1 MVRAFTCL
9 LTARSVRRFVRPFGT
24 AWVRAAKISLSA
36 VSQCCSASPW
46 GEPLATH
53 IWYARS
59 RIRSDK
65 CWSMLLF
72 HFADFAHFVERA
84 FKFAGSLFDSA
95 WTRNCLNRRC
105 YWDMRANDARPTPHL
120 APSGLLP
127 AVLPLRHGVVAD
139 IRAFCI
145 APPATLLR
153 PHTSHFSTPISSPV
167 NRASPAIG
175 TPIQVGRW
183 AAS

>member
-1 MVRAFTCL
+1 
-9 LTARSVRRFVRPFGT
+9 
-24 AWVRAAKISLSA
+24 
-36 VSQCCSASPW
+36 
-46 GEPLATH
+46 
-53 IWYARS
+53 
-59 RIRSDK
+59 
-65 CWSMLLF
+65 MLVHALF

-105 YWDMRANDARPTPHL
+105 YWDMRANDVRPTPHL

-145 APPATLLR
+145 NVRGFVHSDAGVSITL
-153 PHTSHFSTPISSPV
+153 STVWKWLMEDIAVRCCISSITRSRHSLR
-167 NRASPAIG
+167 NL
-175 TPIQVGRW
+175 W
-183 AAS
+183 AAGSALRGSFSASRICFSYAVSRCCTPSRTAPEFFP